1 MQKIVIL
8 TTGGTI
14 AGVNIDKSDKYKA
27 GVLSADEVL
36 LPVKSKLNELELDF
50 SVEAHEICSLDSRNI
65 NEGIWK
71 KLYLKLEHFLPDP
84 EVCGIVIT
92 HGTDTL
98 SETAFFLEY
107 TLKTE
112 KPVILTGAMR
122 PSTALSA
129 DGPDN
134 LFRAI
139 LVAASPL
146 SKNRG
151 VLVVMNN
158 EIHSATDVIKFHK
171 NNVAAFKSPNM
182 GPVGIIVNNHAIF
195 FVRDAKL
202 EHKIYNFN
210 ANMTFMYVPII
221 TAFAG
226 DSGELIFSA
235 VKHGAKGIVY
245 AGFGAGT
252 YPDTVK
258 NALDFAEKNN
268 VKIMI
273 AGIVPEGYIELT
285 DKKYLSA
292 GFLSPQKA
300 RILLMLEICAH
311 EYDVGKY

>member
-1 MQKIVIL
+1 MQKIIIL

-14 AGVNIDKSDKYKA
+14 AGVNVGKGENYRA
-27 GVLSADEVL
+27 GALTAEEVFA
-36 LPVKSKLNELELDF
+36 PVKNKLLELELDF
-50 SVEAHEICSLDSRNI
+50 YIETYEVCSIDSKNM
-65 NEGIWK
+65 NETIWK
-71 KLYLKLEHFLPDP
+71 KLYQVAQEFVNDD
-84 EVCGIVIT
+84 EVEGIVIT

-98 SETAFFLEY
+98 AETAFFLEY
-107 TLKTE
+107 TLKTD
-112 KPVILTGAMR
+112 KPIILTGAMR
-122 PSTALSA
+122 PATALSA

-139 LVAASPL
+139 LVASSPL

-158 EIHSATDVIKFHK
+158 EIHSAIDVIKTHK

-210 ANMTFMYVPII
+210 VNMTFMYVPII

-235 VKHGAKGIVY
+235 VKHGAKGLVY

-258 NALDFAEKNN
+258 NALEYAEKHN

-273 AGIVPEGYIELT
+273 AGIVPEGYIVST
-285 DKKYLSA
+285 NKNYLSA

-300 RILLMLEICAH
+300 RILLMLEICA
-311 EYDVGKY
+311 K

>member
-14 AGVNIDKSDKYKA
+14 AGVNTGKGEEYKA
-27 GVLSADEVL
+27 GVLSPEEVL
-36 LPVKSKLNELELDF
+36 APVKSKLLELELDF
-50 SVEAHEICSLDSRNI
+50 SIETHEVCSIDSRNV
-65 NEGIWK
+65 NETIWK
-71 KLYLKLEHFLPDP
+71 KLYQTLQEFLKND
-84 EVCGIVIT
+84 EVEGIVIT
-92 HGTDTL
+92 HGTDTIA
-98 SETAFFLEY
+98 ETAFFLEY

-112 KPVILTGAMR
+112 KPIILTGAMR
-122 PSTALSA
+122 PATALSA

-139 LVAASPL
+139 LVASSPL

-158 EIHSATDVIKFHK
+158 EIHGAMDVIKIHK

-182 GPVGIIVNNHAIF
+182 GPVGIIVNDHAIF

-210 ANMTFMYVPII
+210 MNMTFMYVPII

-235 VKHGAKGIVY
+235 VKHGAKGLVY

-258 NALDFAEKNN
+258 KALKYAKDHN
-268 VKIMI
+268 VKVMI
-273 AGIVPEGYIELT
+273 AGIVPEGYIEST
-285 DKKYLSA
+285 DKDYLSA

-300 RILLMLEICAH
+300 RILLMLEIGDGNTH
-311 EYDVGKY
+311 N